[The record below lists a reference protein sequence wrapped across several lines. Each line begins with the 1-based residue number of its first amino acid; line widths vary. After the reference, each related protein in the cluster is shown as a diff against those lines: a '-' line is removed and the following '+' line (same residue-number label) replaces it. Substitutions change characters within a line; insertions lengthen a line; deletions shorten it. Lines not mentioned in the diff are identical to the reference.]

1 MDIVVDY
8 DAVFATPEEYEDD
21 VEDAEGV
28 SLGSSDTNAN
38 DPPNDVDAASVEP
51 VLDTPEGLRLPDPED
66 SAEPEAPTRP
76 SSPLQLPLRSPA
88 LPVISRRDDSSRDD
102 SKGAIHFSVRPV
114 ASLPPKPPVSRSSSS
129 LITSPPS
136 SLSTPSPSF
145 EVPRGPGG
153 RYSTSQK
160 GKGRPKRATAASSS
174 SSVVPASATTQESGP
189 SRSREK
195 AADRYARYDSN
206 LVDVQLRLLAL
217 EQEIKSSAASLRLIE
232 AKLSAAT
239 PLLNSA
245 PSPSPSP
252 IPSSGPASAPKRSLL
267 ERLSDDPVS
276 SASPMSLSPE
286 PEDLVPPPHKKP
298 RLNPARSLSQAALL
312 SAPAHWHLPSTAA
325 SIIHMIDRWRTLFA
339 TVDNSQLLPLPYSAQ
354 FAAQH
359 RSSHDDDPIQIILF
373 FDYGGLN
380 MFLNIWNSHHSLLPE
395 LHDISIMRY
404 SEE

>member
-1 MDIVVDY
+1 MVVLPSTLSPTPDTMDIVDDY
-8 DAVFATPEEYEDD
+8 DTVFATPVDYEDD
-21 VEDAEGV
+21 VEDAE
-28 SLGSSDTNAN
+28 
-38 DPPNDVDAASVEP
+38 ASAVP
-51 VLDTPEGLRLPDPED
+51 ILNTPEGLRLPDPD
-66 SAEPEAPTRP
+66 NCAEPEVSADSETPTRP
-76 SSPLQLPLRSPA
+76 SSPLLLPLRFPA
-88 LPVISRRDDSSRDD
+88 FPVISRRDD
-102 SKGAIHFSVRPV
+102 SKGAIHFSVTPV

-129 LITSPPS
+129 VVTSPPS
-136 SLSTPSPSF
+136 SVSTPSASF

-153 RYSTSQK
+153 RFSASQK

-174 SSVVPASATTQESGP
+174 SSIVPGSATTQESGP

-206 LVDVQLRLLAL
+206 LADVQLRLLAL

-239 PLLNSA
+239 PLSNSTHSPSLSPDPTSA
-245 PSPSPSP
+245 PD
-252 IPSSGPASAPKRSLL
+252 SAPKRSLI
-267 ERLSDDPVS
+267 ERLSDDPVPV
-276 SASPMSLSPE
+276 SPMSLSPE
-286 PEDLVPPPHKKP
+286 PEDLIPPPHKKP

-312 SAPAHWHLPSTAA
+312 TAPAHWHLPTSPT
-325 SIIHMIDRWRTLFA
+325 SIIHMVDRWRTLFA

-354 FAAQH
+354 FTAQH
-359 RSSHDDDPIQIILF
+359 RSSHDDDPIQIVLF

-395 LHDISIMRY
+395 LHDICIMRY